1 MASNDRQSRLYE
13 RLRTLS
19 AAQFDAL
26 VLRLN
31 VDDSYLPPPLV
42 EPATRAMS
50 LLKLMIALSGDEG
63 LSALEIGLQTMFTA
77 RSSHSREAA
86 VAGQGTNVQP
96 SAGGDV
102 ARSSSAAASAY
113 EALADAF
120 RAQYLGR
127 PEAPVPFGGRHEE
140 LARLNEWLDD
150 LRAPSYRIV
159 AAPAG
164 RGKSA
169 LLVRWAESLKG
180 RSDLAVVFFPISIR
194 FNTNLAGVV
203 FASLAL
209 QLARLHGESLHMQFD
224 TPALIWRATVTR
236 YLTRPL
242 PDGRRLVL
250 ILDGLDEAAD
260 WHAGPDL
267 FPHGLPGPSRVLAS
281 ARLLE
286 PHSEARSWLV
296 RLDLNRPGLA
306 AAHDL
311 PPLTRS
317 GITDVLL
324 GMQSPLD
331 GLGDRAE
338 IVATLHHL
346 SQGDPLLIG
355 LYVDALRGHGE
366 SAAWLRP
373 EDLHTIKPGIEGYFE
388 RWWLDQCG
396 LWEARGQR
404 PMLESTVRAVLNL
417 LACAL
422 GPLPR
427 GELITLAPPE
437 SGLHAWALDE
447 ALRAL
452 ERFIIRDART
462 EGLMF
467 SHPRLAGYFYEE
479 RLPLPERRVWEG
491 RFTDRGMAVL
501 DELRRGTMKP
511 AEAPGY
517 YLTYLG
523 AHLNRVGAPLRDLFA
538 LLSEE
543 WLRAHDAAGRSFA
556 GFVGDVERAWD
567 AAASAN
573 REAVRAHSR
582 APYLAVEVR
591 CALCVA
597 SVTSLIARVPSFLIS
612 ALVRHGLWTSAQGMA
627 HARRLAQPEERSTA
641 LLDLCGGL
649 PPEERDEAIQ
659 LAWEAAAEIE
669 SASSRLRATVALIPH
684 LSEDAGRT
692 VLDGALAGVAHLV
705 SLMPHPPPRAKR
717 RKDDDAN
724 YTPAEAGVS
733 WEPAVLDLQSLAPL
747 LPPAM
752 SAAALTIAVSLPHEN
767 DRAAALTAL
776 APHLPATL
784 LRRALSA
791 ARDLTGELFLA
802 AALKGLAPH
811 LPAFLLEEARIAA
824 RAIPQ
829 AEVRAPVMIEL
840 ARRSP
845 QARGDALQAV
855 RGLANIVER
864 VRALVGLFPSLPQ
877 PEQQGVLRE
886 LERAITRWT
895 HVLEGVALRAA
906 FASIMAPSQRE
917 PLVEEA
923 LALAERCDAEDERV
937 EALAYLVP
945 LLPARLHDWAHVI
958 ALRLKDGALR
968 ARALSALAEAVPE
981 AASDALEALGNVG
994 SAEEQGSILFD
1005 LIPRL
1010 PLAALPDVFARARS
1024 IDDVRW
1030 LCHALR
1036 RLTAIPSST
1045 ADHVIAAVIELK
1057 DDGAGVEALVIV
1069 ADRVQEPHR
1078 SRALR
1083 EALDRSRRLGHDIWS
1098 VFALNDL
1105 VPHASEAKVR
1115 EALQLLWTAQD
1126 KEWLDAALR
1135 VLVSKLP
1142 RGLVEEMIRETKK
1155 HVPHA
1160 QRRKTI
1166 TAAIRSGRRN
1176 IQAPEAARPSEP
1188 STSGGIE
1195 RLEQWQRLLRQQA
1208 QRGRQELTGK
1218 LSSLTP
1224 VLMQLGVPG
1233 DADEV
1238 ISAVL
1243 DVLRWWP

>member
-31 VDDSYLPPPLV
+31 VDDSYLPPALV

-140 LARLNEWLDD
+140 LTRLNEWLDD
-150 LRAPSYRIV
+150 PRAPSYRIV

-180 RSDLAVVFFPISIR
+180 RPDLAVVFFPISIR

-306 AAHDL
+306 VAHDL

-437 SGLHAWALDE
+437 SGLHAWALDD

-462 EGLMF
+462 DGLMF

-491 RFTDRGMAVL
+491 RFTERGMAVL
-501 DELRRGTMKP
+501 DELRRGMMKP

-597 SVTSLIARVPSFLIS
+597 SVTSLIARVPAFLIS

-627 HARRLAQPEERSTA
+627 YARRLAKTEERTTA
-641 LLDLCGGL
+641 LLDLRGSL
-649 PPEERDEAIQ
+649 PLEEQDEATQ
-659 LAWEAAAEIE
+659 LAWEAATGIE
-669 SASSRLRATVALIPH
+669 SVSDRLHATIALIPH
-684 LSEDAGRT
+684 LSG
-692 VLDGALAGVAHLV
+692 GARQSALRATLADVARLV
-705 SLMPHPPPRAKR
+705 ALMPRPTPGRSKR
-717 RKDDDAN
+717 EDESIDC
-724 YTPAEAGVS
+724 TPAEAGIS
-733 WEPAVLDLQSLAPL
+733 WEPAVLALQSLAPL
-747 LPPAM
+747 LPDSLA
-752 SAAALTIAVSLPHEN
+752 SEALAVAVSFPREN
-767 DRAAALTAL
+767 DGAAALTAL
-776 APHLPATL
+776 APHLPAAL
-784 LRRALSA
+784 RRRALSA
-791 ARDLTGELFLA
+791 ACDLTGELFRA
-802 AALKGLAPH
+802 AALRGLVPH
-811 LPAFLLEEARIAA
+811 LPAPLLEEARRAA
-824 RAIPQ
+824 RSIRRP
-829 AEVRAPVMIEL
+829 ESRAPVMIQL
-840 ARRSP
+840 ARRQP
-845 QARGDALQAV
+845 AARGDALQAA
-855 RGLANIVER
+855 RGLANVVER
-864 VRALVGLFPSLPQ
+864 VRALVELLPSLAD
-877 PEQQGVLRE
+877 PEQRGVLRD
-886 LERAITRWT
+886 LERAIPRWT
-895 HVLEGVALRAA
+895 YPLEGVAMRAA
-906 FASIMAPSQRE
+906 FVKVAAPTRRKS
-917 PLVEEA
+917 LVEEA
-923 LALAERCDAEDERV
+923 MALAERSDALYERA
-937 EALAYLVP
+937 EALGYLVP
-945 LLPARLHDWAHVI
+945 LLPASLHDEAHAI
-958 ALRLKDGALR
+958 AVGLENGLQR
-968 ARALSALAEAVPE
+968 ARALSAVSHAVPE
-981 AASDALEALGNVG
+981 AAIDALEALQRVGNEGDRV
-994 SAEEQGSILFD
+994 AILCD
-1005 LIPRL
+1005 LIPRI
-1010 PLAALPDVFARARS
+1010 PQTVLPDVITCVQSIEDARS
-1024 IDDVRW
+1024 R
-1030 LCHALR
+1030 CCALR
-1036 RLTAIPSST
+1036 ELDTIPPGL
-1045 ADHVIAAVIELK
+1045 ADQAIAAAIELN
-1057 DDGAGVEALVIV
+1057 DDAARIEALVIV
-1069 ADRVQEPHR
+1069 ADRMQEPHR
-1078 SRALR
+1078 GRALR
-1083 EALDRSRRLGHDIWS
+1083 EALDRTRRLGHDIWS
-1098 VFALNDL
+1098 VVALSDL
-1105 VPHASEAKVR
+1105 VPHASDTKVR
-1115 EALQLLWTAQD
+1115 ETWQLLWSAQD

-1135 VLVSKLP
+1135 VFASKLP

-1155 HVPHA
+1155 NVPHA
-1160 QRRKTI
+1160 QRRKTVV
-1166 TAAIRSGRRN
+1166 AAIRSGRRN
-1176 IQAPEAARPSEP
+1176 IQAPEGARPSEP
-1188 STSGGIE
+1188 STSGGGE

-1208 QRGRQELTGK
+1208 QQGRLELMGK

-1224 VLMQLGVPG
+1224 VLMQLGAPG